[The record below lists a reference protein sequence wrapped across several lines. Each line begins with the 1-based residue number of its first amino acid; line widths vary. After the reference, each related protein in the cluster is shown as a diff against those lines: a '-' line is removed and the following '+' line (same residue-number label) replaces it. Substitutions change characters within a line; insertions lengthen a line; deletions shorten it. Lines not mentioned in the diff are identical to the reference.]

1 MAEHL
6 LAIEGMSCAGCVS
19 SVEAALKSVPGVADA
34 SINYAQGS
42 ALVSGEVPMDA
53 LLIAVQ
59 QAGYGASASE
69 ARDGDDTHEDL
80 RKMFLASLA
89 RSAAALIVGAL
100 LMADMHWPFLPA
112 KSNLIFWGGMTVLI
126 ACVMWVTG
134 GQFYSRAITATARS
148 TATMDTL
155 IALGTGVAFVYSLL
169 ALFWPELLP
178 QEARHLYFEA
188 AVFVI
193 GFVALGKALENN
205 ATGKA
210 SLAVRKLLDLAP
222 KTVTLMTNGKEETI
236 PLSQVKP
243 GDLLKV
249 RPGENI
255 PADGLVVDG
264 ITTIDE
270 STMTGEFLPVDKM
283 PGDTVTAGTTNQLGM
298 VHVEAKQVGEQTRL
312 AQMVRLV
319 RQAQN
324 TKPAIGRTVDRVA
337 AIFVPSVILI
347 AAASAL
353 AWWLFGPAP
362 KLPFMLV
369 TTMSVLVIACPCALG
384 LAVPISIMV
393 GMGRAAELGLLI
405 KDGEA
410 LQAASNI
417 TMMIVDKTGTLTEG
431 RLEVVSVAPAAGKA
445 PAANKKSIDAN
456 ETTMLQTA
464 YSLEQASEHPIGIAL
479 ANYCKA
485 CGLAPTPASNIQI
498 LPGGGIKGTIDGDK
512 AVIGNAAFL
521 TAEGIEVS
529 GGQVASQS
537 QEPNQAQ
544 GKTQILIS
552 RAGKLLGTI
561 SLTDQLK
568 PSAANTVKALQA
580 MNIKVVML
588 TGDNPSAAEAV
599 AAQLNNL
606 PFQAEA

>member
-42 ALVSGEVPMDA
+42 ALVSGEAPMDA
-53 LLIAVQ
+53 LLVAVQ
-59 QAGYGASASE
+59 RAGYGASASE
-69 ARDGDDTHEDL
+69 ARDGDDTHDDL

-112 KSNLIFWGGMTVLI
+112 KSNLIFWGGMTILI
-126 ACVMWVTG
+126 ACVMWIAG
-134 GQFYSRAITATARS
+134 GQFYLRAMTATARG

-193 GFVALGKALENN
+193 GFVALGKALETN

-210 SLAVRKLLDLAP
+210 SLAVRNLLDLAP
-222 KTVTLMTNGKEETI
+222 KTVTLITNDKEETI

-255 PADGLVVDG
+255 PVDGLVVDG

-270 STMTGEFLPVDKM
+270 STMTGEFLPVDKA

-431 RLEVVSVAPAAGKA
+431 RPEVVSVAPAA
-445 PAANKKSIDAN
+445 NKKSINAN

-464 YSLEQASEHPIGIAL
+464 YALEQASEHPIGIAL
-479 ANYCKA
+479 ANYCEA
-485 CGLAPTPASNIQI
+485 RSLAPTPASNIQI

-537 QEPNQAQ
+537 QEQNQAQ
-544 GKTQILIS
+544 GKTKILIGK
-552 RAGKLLGTI
+552 AGKLLGTI

-568 PSAANTVKALQA
+568 PTAANTVKALQA